1 MNSCLGN
8 DKLSM
13 LFVEMNRPN
22 GGSSKRREREIMVAA
37 VTSDDG
43 LGYLYLQS
51 IKFSTRH

>member
-1 MNSCLGN
+1 
-8 DKLSM
+8 M